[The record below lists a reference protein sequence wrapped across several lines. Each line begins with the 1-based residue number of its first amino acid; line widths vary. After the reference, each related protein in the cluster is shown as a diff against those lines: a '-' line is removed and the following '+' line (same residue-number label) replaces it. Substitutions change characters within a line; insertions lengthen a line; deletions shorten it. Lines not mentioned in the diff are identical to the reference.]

1 MNIALPTIA
10 DEFDTNLPTVQWLAT
25 AYMVATSA
33 LVLPMGRL
41 SDMIGR
47 KKVYIWGLAIF
58 IFGAVLGSF
67 APNLISLILV
77 RLLQGAGLGMVV
89 GNQMA
94 ILTAIFSTHER
105 GKALGLHTTMVGL
118 GLVIGPAI
126 GGTLIDYFGW
136 RAVFAANVGFG
147 IIYFLPNLLVLDERK
162 ITQISFDSVPDKFDW
177 LGAILSSATLVLFLL
192 GITNPFDWSIA
203 YRSVLLFICAMSMTI
218 FIIWQTRT
226 PSPILDISLFKGRL
240 FSLSVIA
247 RSIFFVSQASV
258 LFLMPFYIQGV
269 AGFSAGES
277 GLIMTTMAVGMVIA
291 GPISGRLSDKFGWRL
306 FNVTGAALSIG
317 GTLALSQ
324 LTPDSPVGLVLLGI
338 MLQGAGVGIF
348 IAPNS
353 NAIMSTVSP
362 DKFGVISAFQQL
374 LRTGFFVAGIAVA
387 TVVVAQTMS
396 GNGYESN
403 LKLIADNAGATDAF
417 VSGLRTV
424 YLSVACLQIFT
435 LILSMVSG
443 HSENTRVSDH

>member
-1 MNIALPTIA
+1 
-10 DEFDTNLPTVQWLAT
+10 
-25 AYMVATSA
+25 
-33 LVLPMGRL
+33 
-41 SDMIGR
+41 
-47 KKVYIWGLAIF
+47 
-58 IFGAVLGSF
+58 
-67 APNLISLILV
+67 
-77 RLLQGAGLGMVV
+77 
-89 GNQMA
+89 
-94 ILTAIFSTHER
+94 
-105 GKALGLHTTMVGL
+105 
-118 GLVIGPAI
+118 
-126 GGTLIDYFGW
+126 
-136 RAVFAANVGFG
+136 
-147 IIYFLPNLLVLDERK
+147 
-162 ITQISFDSVPDKFDW
+162 
-177 LGAILSSATLVLFLL
+177 
-192 GITNPFDWSIA
+192 
-203 YRSVLLFICAMSMTI
+203 
-218 FIIWQTRT
+218 
-226 PSPILDISLFKGRL
+226 
-240 FSLSVIA
+240 
-247 RSIFFVSQASV
+247 
-258 LFLMPFYIQGV
+258 
-269 AGFSAGES
+269 
-277 GLIMTTMAVGMVIA
+277 MTTMAVGMVIA

-374 LRTGFFVAGIAVA
+374 LRTGFA

-403 LKLIADNAGATDAF
+403 LKLIADNAGATGAF